1 MIAKLPLI
9 QSVHKPTL
17 QVVNT
22 SGMSKSLYWDC
33 VVESKNDESDDA
45 ESSKDGDSE
54 GEDQ

>member
-1 MIAKLPLI
+1 MI
-9 QSVHKPTL
+9 QSVHKQTL
-17 QVVNT
+17 HVVNT

-45 ESSKDGDSE
+45 ESSKDGGSEDSE